1 MTATQP
7 DSTAITVAQQ
17 IAERI
22 RIEVLDP
29 LKVDFVGKDE
39 VIDLLGV
46 SLVAGENLFI
56 LGPPGTAKSAI
67 VRGLAA
73 RLDGRYFNYLL
84 T

>member
-73 RLDGRYFNYLL
+73 RLAGRYFNYLL

>member
-73 RLDGRYFNYLL
+73 RLDGRYFNYLV

>member
-7 DSTAITVAQQ
+7 DSTAITGAQQ

-29 LKVDFVGKDE
+29 LKVDFAGKDE

>member
-56 LGPPGTAKSAI
+56 LGPPSTAKSAI